1 MSPFLWMIITIFCA
15 WSISPK
21 RDNQKVWH
29 HQQLSKAVPPRIEI
43 NRQRL
48 WITLSLISDQY
59 QQPHKQWCLFPA
71 PVTVVLSQ
79 IGHSSLQYSLSLLSS
94 HQQCICDSSSSK
106 SNFQSTQQIM
116 QHEQNEHCHKRPLD
130 GYNDLPYLIR
140 VELRNKIYEGFDLK
154 HKLLSHTDIQRMR
167 AEQAGGRF
175 WSCYVECPG
184 AVNPELYKQE
194 NLDQPTV
201 S

>member
-1 MSPFLWMIITIFCA
+1 
-15 WSISPK
+15 
-21 RDNQKVWH
+21 
-29 HQQLSKAVPPRIEI
+29 
-43 NRQRL
+43 
-48 WITLSLISDQY
+48 
-59 QQPHKQWCLFPA
+59 
-71 PVTVVLSQ
+71 
-79 IGHSSLQYSLSLLSS
+79 
-94 HQQCICDSSSSK
+94 
-106 SNFQSTQQIM
+106 M